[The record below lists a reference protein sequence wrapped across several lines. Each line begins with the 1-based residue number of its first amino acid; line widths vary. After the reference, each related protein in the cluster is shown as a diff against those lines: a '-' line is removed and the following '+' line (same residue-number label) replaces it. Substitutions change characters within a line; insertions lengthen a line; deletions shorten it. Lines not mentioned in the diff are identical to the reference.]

1 MLRVGTE
8 YGVNNLFEIFSI
20 NRLNT
25 VSLQKTGDG
34 IQEPLINIIS
44 MYIANSIE
52 IICLHV
58 ILIQKLITKTKLD
71 KCLFLTVFLY
81 FISLLLNGGRSV
93 IVPFIIHL
101 FYLIIILVDK
111 RFFKIIKHNKMKIGI
126 LTVFLVSIFILV
138 GSLRNKNNTN
148 INDSIEIIDLQNSL
162 ATYTASPII
171 GFDIYIKKGLG
182 EYNYFGQHLFKGIY
196 DIIRHFGVDFERD
209 KKHQENYIYKN
220 IESNA
225 YIGMWHWIK
234 DFRLLGA
241 FIYSMIL
248 GGIFGF
254 IHVLE
259 RKNIIRLDNIIEC
272 YVIAMLYW
280 ALIMLF
286 FGDMFRY
293 FFSLDFVYILFIIY
307 IILKLKFVNF
317 QYINLNN
324 N

>member
-1 MLRVGTE
+1 
-8 YGVNNLFEIFSI
+8 
-20 NRLNT
+20 
-25 VSLQKTGDG
+25 
-34 IQEPLINIIS
+34 
-44 MYIANSIE
+44 
-52 IICLHV
+52 
-58 ILIQKLITKTKLD
+58 
-71 KCLFLTVFLY
+71 
-81 FISLLLNGGRSV
+81 
-93 IVPFIIHL
+93 
-101 FYLIIILVDK
+101 
-111 RFFKIIKHNKMKIGI
+111 
-126 LTVFLVSIFILV
+126 
-138 GSLRNKNNTN
+138 
-148 INDSIEIIDLQNSL
+148 
-162 ATYTASPII
+162 
-171 GFDIYIKKGLG
+171 
-182 EYNYFGQHLFKGIY
+182 
-196 DIIRHFGVDFERD
+196 
-209 KKHQENYIYKN
+209 
-220 IESNA
+220 
-225 YIGMWHWIK
+225 MWHWIK